1 VLRVREIAS
10 GQVNPGGRSTP
21 RGRGGIEEFRFI
33 GGGTG
38 TPFDGIGGGWY
49 PVGADWGTIS

>member
-1 VLRVREIAS
+1 MLRVREIAS

-49 PVGADWGTIS
+49 PVGADWGSIS